1 MTIIEPDQDF
11 SLAGQQPRG
20 FAFDTDAQTLNV
32 VEAEA
37 FPEDIQRD
45 VDGLMW
51 LGYLSDSFELFGHQF
66 TIRTLTRGERLAITQ
81 LTKEYEETLGMAD
94 AYSTAIV
101 AASLMVIDGRP
112 LADLQPGKSAISRIR
127 ENFDLVQKWYDPVIE
142 ALYER
147 VGQLTV
153 RQQVAFVELQ
163 SK

>member
-20 FAFDTDAQTLNV
+20 FEFDGEALNA
-32 VEAEA
+32 VEVDA
-37 FPEDIQRD
+37 FPEDIQQD

-94 AYSTAIV
+94 AYQTAVV

-112 LADLQPGKSAISRIR
+112 LADLQPGGKVISRIR
-127 ENFDLVQKWYDPVIE
+127 ENFDIVQKWYDPVIE

-147 VGQLTV
+147 VGQLNV